1 MTFGLVTSLFRLF
14 FCIIILEGTVPPN
27 HSYPYE
33 DLLSQFLIRRDFSL
47 NTLLGPPGFD
57 GVSLQLFHRALP
69 DLADQGASIA
79 GFGLVVKCF
88 DDTQG
93 ILMFFSVNTSCQ

>member
-1 MTFGLVTSLFRLF
+1 MLVWT
-14 FCIIILEGTVPPN
+14 C

-33 DLLSQFLIRRDFSL
+33 DLLSRFLIRRDFSL

-57 GVSLQLFHRALP
+57 GVRLQLFHHALP

-88 DDTQG
+88 DDMQG
-93 ILMFFSVNTSCQ
+93 ILMFFLSTPAVSRGGLV